1 MAFVSLILTQRGFCE
16 RLDGLA
22 RSYARQT
29 QRLAACLELI
39 AQALGGH
46 AGTRLAERLSLPAS
60 ATLLLRRLR
69 QFTIPS
75 PGNPRVVGID
85 DWAYKRG
92 QRYGTIVVD
101 LERHRVIDLLPD
113 RTTDTVATWL
123 KSRPTIEIVSRDRAG
138 AYDRVSQL

>member
-1 MAFVSLILTQRGFCE
+1 M
-16 RLDGLA
+16 A

-29 QRLAACLELI
+29 QRLAVCLDLL
-39 AQALGGH
+39 AQALGGR
-46 AGTRLAERLSLPAS
+46 AGARLAERLSLPAS

-69 QFTIPS
+69 PFAALSTS
-75 PGNPRVVGID
+75 SPRVVGID